1 MATDIETIRH
11 EVILDTN
18 VVLDWLLFDD
28 PSGRVVG
35 AAVMAGDVRW
45 IGTADMLQE
54 LATVLLRP
62 GLERWQHRVDM
73 TLTTASANCAV
84 VEKPW
89 VVATATPR
97 CSDLDDQKFIDLA
110 VARRVRWLITRDKAL
125 LRLARPAH
133 AFGVAVLTPSRW
145 VSDCAAGSADETV
158 PGRTIKT
165 D

>member
-1 MATDIETIRH
+1 MATDLQCTRH

-28 PSGRVVG
+28 RLGRVVG
-35 AAVMAGDVRW
+35 AAVMAGDVHW
-45 IGTADMLQE
+45 IGTAAMLQE

-62 GLERWQHRVDM
+62 GLERWQHRVD
-73 TLTTASANCAV
+73 TTHATASANCAV

-89 VVATATPR
+89 IVVSTTPQ

-133 AFGVAVLTPSRW
+133 AFGVAVLTPCRW
-145 VSDCAAGSADETV
+145 VCDCAAGVAAEIA
-158 PGRTIKT
+158 PGR
-165 D
+165 